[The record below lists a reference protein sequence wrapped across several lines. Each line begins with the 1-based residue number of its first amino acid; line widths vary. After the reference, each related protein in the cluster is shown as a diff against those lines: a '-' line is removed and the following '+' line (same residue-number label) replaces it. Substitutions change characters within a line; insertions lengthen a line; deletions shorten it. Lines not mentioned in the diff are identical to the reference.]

1 MFKDQVYLY
10 TMKHRPGALMALI
23 FSITLPPALVDLAIN
38 HAEFPALEGYEE
50 KSEIPR
56 HNFIHNMM
64 IFYGFTDGSDFE
76 DAM

>member
-10 TMKHRPGALMALI
+10 TIKHRPDALIALI
-23 FSITLPPALVDLAIN
+23 FSITLPPALSDLAIN
-38 HAEFPALEGYEE
+38 HVEFPAFGLEET
-50 KSEIPR
+50 EIPR
-56 HNFIHNMM
+56 NNFIHNMM